1 MGTEQVSDLRPLD
14 MSANEVDDM
23 IDNLTSD
30 PVSTPE
36 EEAALLATLPPSDDV
51 NAPMTVVTSLR
62 LPLELKQRIDAAAEA
77 ERMSASTFI
86 RRAVESVLAG
96 RDKTNLVNLDDV
108 IRAIRS
114 VPHAA

>member
-1 MGTEQVSDLRPLD
+1 MGAEQVSDLRLLD
-14 MSANEVDDM
+14 MSPDEVNDM
-23 IDNLTSD
+23 IDNLTSE

-36 EEAALLATLPPSDDV
+36 EEAALLATLPPPPEP

-62 LPLELKQRIDAAAEA
+62 LPLDLKQRIDAAAEA
-77 ERMSASTFI
+77 EGMSASTFI